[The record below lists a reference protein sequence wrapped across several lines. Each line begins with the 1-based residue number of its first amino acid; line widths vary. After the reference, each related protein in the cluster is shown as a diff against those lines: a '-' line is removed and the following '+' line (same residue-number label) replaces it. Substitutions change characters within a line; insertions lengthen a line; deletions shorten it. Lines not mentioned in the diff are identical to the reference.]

1 VTLPT
6 TSIPAST
13 TGFNFQTNGVAGAS
27 GTQYMELRINGI
39 AGTTALYLN
48 AVTFTPNA
56 PAQGAAISDWSSYT
70 PTWVNSGSATFSTN
84 IGYYRRVGSLM
95 EINFEALVSGIGSAS
110 GNAYLTLPT
119 GYTLNTSAF
128 TTSGPAQLGYSFLSS
143 GSYYNVQHQSSTTVG
158 FVTSSNVYATWANI
172 STSRNSGHLFLPIS
186 EWAGNGTVNLG
197 PGAQVEYA
205 SNSSTSNGNDTT
217 SFAYGPL
224 GSLIPTIAAA
234 AGTARADKT
243 VSFNYPIQSNDMI
256 IVEWQSAGSGP
267 WYEIGTTSTYA
278 TFHPQNTNR
287 IGIGIISATSTTVVV
302 TFAHGGAIASG
313 AYGAI
318 GDSYPQTVG
327 DRWRVRKVTASAP
340 VGFGL
345 VSSTN
350 GAGLMPSLVSQL
362 DNATATQLG
371 LKQYLHGTTYN
382 GGIAPT
388 VTGATVITRAVFI
401 PYQTQGS
408 EWRLRCNMDLNV
420 SSGTSQTITI
430 NGVVFKSGIN
440 GAMAFSAN
448 VVTAA
453 ILHSDSAAATIS
465 CTFASAI
472 TNLRISGD
480 VELNSK
486 PTWAY

>member
-1 VTLPT
+1 
-6 TSIPAST
+6 
-13 TGFNFQTNGVAGAS
+13 
-27 GTQYMELRINGI
+27 
-39 AGTTALYLN
+39 
-48 AVTFTPNA
+48 
-56 PAQGAAISDWSSYT
+56 
-70 PTWVNSGSATFSTN
+70 
-84 IGYYRRVGSLM
+84 
-95 EINFEALVSGIGSAS
+95 
-110 GNAYLTLPT
+110 
-119 GYTLNTSAF
+119 
-128 TTSGPAQLGYSFLSS
+128 
-143 GSYYNVQHQSSTTVG
+143 
-158 FVTSSNVYATWANI
+158 
-172 STSRNSGHLFLPIS
+172 
-186 EWAGNGTVNLG
+186 
-197 PGAQVEYA
+197 
-205 SNSSTSNGNDTT
+205 
-217 SFAYGPL
+217 
-224 GSLIPTIAAA
+224 
-234 AGTARADKT
+234 
-243 VSFNYPIQSNDMI
+243 
-256 IVEWQSAGSGP
+256 
-267 WYEIGTTSTYA
+267 
-278 TFHPQNTNR
+278 
-287 IGIGIISATSTTVVV
+287 
-302 TFAHGGAIASG
+302 
-313 AYGAI
+313 
-318 GDSYPQTVG
+318 
-327 DRWRVRKVTASAP
+327 
-340 VGFGL
+340 
-345 VSSTN
+345 
-350 GAGLMPSLVSQL
+350 MPSLVSQL